1 MKDITTLLKNT
12 KKIVIGKQE
21 TIKQLRLGTLAEV
34 LVAANFDDKETI
46 QKLAKLTGTQVKVL
60 SQKND
65 ELGALCKKPFSIAII
80 GLKK

>member
-1 MKDITTLLKNT
+1 MKNIATILKNT

-21 TIKQLRLGTLAEV
+21 TIKQLRTGKLTEV

-46 QKLAKLTGTQVKVL
+46 QKLAKLTETQMQVL

-65 ELGALCKKPFSIAII
+65 ELGALCKKPFSISII